1 MKIMKAKHI
10 SNLLLSNC
18 LKTLWLK
25 TIIYYFTAVRVG
37 GAVLL
42 IRAGGWQIWLG
53 LLASAVISKQV
64 GGCTGCHER
73 SAKQPRVILVNYF
86 FFVGVLFITI
96 SFSFKTLK
104 QRLFSF
110 ILSNAH
116 LLLSVITRKHAV
128 DFGLKTWKNKPHV

>member
-86 FFVGVLFITI
+86 FFVGVLLLFL
-96 SFSFKTLK
+96 SHL
-104 QRLFSF
+104 RL
-110 ILSNAH
+110 
-116 LLLSVITRKHAV
+116 
-128 DFGLKTWKNKPHV
+128 

>member
-1 MKIMKAKHI
+1 MKAKHI
-10 SNLLLSNC
+10 SNLLLSNY
-18 LKTLWLK
+18 LKTSWLK

-42 IRAGGWQIWLG
+42 IRAGNWQSWLG
-53 LLASAVISKQV
+53 LLASAVISKQA
-64 GGCTGCHER
+64 GGWTGCHER
-73 SAKQPRVILVNYF
+73 SAKQPRVILVSYFF

-96 SFSFKTLK
+96 SFSLKTLK

-110 ILSNAH
+110 VLSSAH

-128 DFGLKTWKNKPHV
+128 DFG